1 MTTAVPLRPFL
12 PADAIGLRE
21 LFAASIEEL
30 TQDDYDEDQRVAWAS
45 LAEDG
50 AGFAR
55 RLGAMTTLV
64 VEIEGEHA
72 GFASLRDNKHLEM
85 LYVHPYYAG
94 QGIGAALA
102 DAMERIASGRGVTR
116 ITVDASDTAEAF
128 FLNRGYVATQ
138 RNTREVDGEWLTNT
152 TMEKEL
158 KPAGGRSAP

>member
-12 PADAIGLRE
+12 PADAMALRE
-21 LFAASIEEL
+21 LYAASIEEL
-30 TQDDYDEDQRVAWAS
+30 TQDDYDEDQRAAWAS

-50 AGFAR
+50 ADFAR

-72 GFASLRDNKHLEM
+72 GFASLKDNKHLEM

-102 DAMERIASGRGVTR
+102 DAMERIAAGRGVTE
-116 ITVDASDTAEAF
+116 ITVDASDTAEEF
-128 FLNRGYVATQ
+128 FLGRSYVGVR
-138 RNTREVDGEWLTNT
+138 RNTIPVDDVWLANT
-152 TMEKEL
+152 TMKKEL
-158 KPAGGRSAP
+158 KPGGAPTA